1 MLDPYFTDGD
11 IEAQC
16 VNLLSKLAIDAELKF
31 HPF

>member
-1 MLDPYFTDGD
+1 MLDPNFTDGD

-16 VNLLSKLAIDAELKF
+16 VNLLSELAIDAELKL